1 MKINKPFIEGL
12 LVITPQK
19 YEDERGYFIESF
31 NQTKFEETLNKKI
44 SFVQDNESVSSKSVL
59 RGLHFQTPPYAQGKL
74 VRVVKG
80 AVFDVAVDL
89 RKDSPTYGLWHGEIL
104 SEENGKIFWIP
115 EGFAHGFLSM
125 EENTKF
131 LYKCTNYYHPKSEQT
146 LLWNDPILNI
156 NWNISD
162 PIVSEKDKKGIIFD
176 NFKSPF

>member
-31 NQTKFEETLNKKI
+31 NQTKFEEVLNKKI
-44 SFVQDNESVSSKSVL
+44 SFVQDNESVSSKNVL
-59 RGLHFQTPPYAQGKL
+59 RGLHFQTPPYSQGKL

-146 LLWNDPILNI
+146 IIWNDPLLNV

-162 PIVSEKDKKGIIFD
+162 PIVSVKDKKGIIFD
-176 NFKSPF
+176 DFKSPF